1 MIFYEM
7 EFHNIDKYREKY
19 FDLSTFINP
28 IFFCFTPG
36 QAGFPVYK
44 YVPYGPVNEV
54 MPYLSRRAQE
64 NRGFMKGA
72 QKERELLWKELKRR
86 LASGELLY
94 KPVYWKQKKSFSK
107 DYWGFLSLVLWL
119 LFIIIA
125 ASSVFF
131 LSTCLVLLYILKGFF
146 LLMDCLHR
154 PPIFLF
160 PTSVFQH
167 SALAGFYPPSLHSL
181 LFSTSASISISHFV
195 FPLSVEL

>member
-107 DYWGFLSLVLWL
+107 DYWEFLSLVLWL

-131 LSTCLVLLYILKGFF
+131 FKHMSCFTLYFEVGFFYSWTVCIGHQFSFF
-146 LLMDCLHR
+146 LL
-154 PPIFLF
+154 
-160 PTSVFQH
+160 VFFSILLLQDFIH
-167 SALAGFYPPSLHSL
+167 LHSIH
-181 LFSTSASISISHFV
+181 SYSP
-195 FPLSVEL
+195 PLHP